1 MDNFFKL
8 PPDEIE
14 NKSFEIITQELSE
27 KGIQLK
33 PEEEMVIKR
42 AIHTSAD
49 FDYAENLKFSANAVN
64 LGIEALKS
72 GISIVTDT
80 NMAAS
85 GINKAAAKRLGIHVH
100 CFMADEDI
108 AIKAKA
114 DKTTRAAKCM
124 DKAAEMGEDFIIA
137 VGNAPTALIRLKE
150 LIDEKKIKPRLI
162 IAVPVGFVN
171 VVESKEMIASLDI
184 PYIAAMGRKGGSNI
198 AAAICNALLY
208 LASPRI

>member
-85 GINKAAAKRLGIHVH
+85 GINKAAAKRLGVHVH